1 MIFKRLL
8 RRSIFSLL
16 AGGLPIAMA
25 SAAEAYPIDC
35 AILLCL
41 PGGFPASGECSAAR
55 AEVIRRITPWPVEPP
70 LQIWN
75 CPMGASSGVSSIP
88 SDLPAE
94 VRAYRDGIEVW
105 LVSKSSYNTSDG
117 REVSASAMRQ
127 FYDDAGS
134 FQNQSVSV
142 SLVPGWV
149 EGQAREHTGNTLAG
163 DRGSFRAVLMRYHDY
178 GETANHVWIDY

>member
-1 MIFKRLL
+1 
-8 RRSIFSLL
+8 
-16 AGGLPIAMA
+16 MA

-75 CPMGASSGVSSIP
+75 CPMGGSSGVSSIP

-149 EGQAREHTGNTLAG
+149 ESQAIAHTGNTLAG
-163 DRGSFRAVLMRYHDY
+163 DRGNFRAVLMQYHDHA
-178 GETANHVWIDY
+178 GAANYKWIDY